1 MPKGTMIVFSGLDGA
16 GKSTQIALLQAT
28 LRQRGYRCRYVWSRG
43 GYTPM
48 FELLKRVLR
57 RAPGAALPPAG
68 NTAQRA
74 QAFGKPW
81 LRRLWLVLALLDL
94 LRIYGVQLR
103 WWRRQGYAVI
113 CDRYLWD
120 TLIDFRLN
128 FPAERA
134 EQWWLWKL
142 LVWAAA
148 RPDAAFLLLIPV
160 AESLR
165 RSDIK
170 GEPFRD
176 SPEVLGQRL
185 AQYQQLSQSGFWRV
199 LDGSEPAQDLAAAIA
214 RDVLAAAGM
223 GSHSRPM
230 PSLGSQE

>member
-1 MPKGTMIVFSGLDGA
+1 MVVFSGLDGA
-16 GKSTQIALLQAT
+16 GKSTQIGLLQAT

-57 RAPGAALPPAG
+57 RAPGGVLPPSG
-68 NTAQRA
+68 NSSQRT
-74 QAFGKPW
+74 QAFRKPW
-81 LRRLWLVLALLDL
+81 LRRLWLVLALIDL
-94 LRIYGVQLR
+94 MWLYGCQLR

-128 FPAERA
+128 FPAERV
-134 EQWWLWKL
+134 ERWWLWKL
-142 LVWAAA
+142 LVWVAA

-185 AQYQQLSQSGFWRV
+185 AQYKQLSQGEFWRV
-199 LDGSEPAQDLAAAIA
+199 LDGSEPAQDLATAIA
-214 RDVLAAAGM
+214 RDVLAAMGM
-223 GSHSRPM
+223 GSRGQTT